1 MSKSDFGKVKLTTYE
16 SQFQYPLA
24 AGLLLLAIEG
34 FLLAAKPSRRIR
46 RTAPALIPLLATI
59 VLLTSCRNRTIEQN
73 NPLLGAANTLFATA
87 DSLNPDHQPYNLPER
102 ADSLYHQALRIY
114 QTIPD
119 SLPKFAHQALFN
131 QIAANYRIG
140 NYDSIPRLTDS
151 LLQFDNGKTFT
162 ANTHYNT
169 GNSHLA
175 NGQYLMELANYEAN
189 DSLKQLAYNE
199 YQKAIECYKN
209 CLRLHPSDM
218 DAKYNLMY
226 AKKLLPKGGGGQG
239 QGQGQSGQDQQNQQQ
254 NQQQGGSGQ
263 DQQQQR
269 KEEQQQMNQS
279 GDQEQKKDPQQGE
292 GQGDQQEKKDQQEK
306 EGSQPQPK
314 KTEDQKA
321 LERQLN
327 ALKQNEKDIQKERE
341 KMMVP
346 VPRQSMEKDW

>member
-1 MSKSDFGKVKLTTYE
+1 
-16 SQFQYPLA
+16 
-24 AGLLLLAIEG
+24 
-34 FLLAAKPSRRIR
+34 
-46 RTAPALIPLLATI
+46 
-59 VLLTSCRNRTIEQN
+59 
-73 NPLLGAANTLFATA
+73 
-87 DSLNPDHQPYNLPER
+87 
-102 ADSLYHQALRIY
+102 
-114 QTIPD
+114 
-119 SLPKFAHQALFN
+119 
-131 QIAANYRIG
+131 
-140 NYDSIPRLTDS
+140 
-151 LLQFDNGKTFT
+151 
-162 ANTHYNT
+162 
-169 GNSHLA
+169 
-175 NGQYLMELANYEAN
+175 MELANYEAN

-199 YQKAIECYKN
+199 YRKAIECYKN

-226 AKKLLPKGGGGQG
+226 AKKLLPEGGGGQG
-239 QGQGQSGQDQQNQQQ
+239 QGQGQSGQDQQ

-279 GDQEQKKDPQQGE
+279 GDQEQKKDQQGE
-292 GQGDQQEKKDQQEK
+292 GQGDQQEKKDRQEK